1 MADYRVWYSTESFA
15 DYIIDHTSLK
25 NESTIKRKMFESDAN
40 NATNF
45 HKLPDHIKQILY
57 LDAPDLIVEY
67 NMEPIFSI
75 EITTEAGTGH
85 NAFQRFARI
94 AAAVENDVPA
104 IYIYPEAAIIT
115 REQNGG
121 STKWDSINPLIFQAL
136 KRVRGIYK
144 IPALL
149 YYYPSY
155 YREYPDAIDCPSI
168 NSKGLKADKNIIKY
182 TACPDSRDSEMKKLF
197 QMLNLIIDETK
208 RKGII
213 KGREGLLSRREVM
226 EHIDWMDDE
235 YHQKKITDDM
245 SPITATITIDTK
257 YLLNH
262 LKRYSKTESELLA
275 SREKTV
281 IYQVNANFR
290 GDPYPGA
297 LSALDYLLCR
307 EGKTFEE
314 RKYNLV
320 LCWGTVELQT
330 PIQNFEVINNNYPR
344 VKAIAS
350 VNDFVDEV
358 QKCGTKNLLNLD
370 YPEIKKKGIPRYY
383 MQVRYGSMF
392 SKNKHIR
399 VYSYFADAILFY
411 DGALWREG

>member
-1 MADYRVWYSTESFA
+1 
-15 DYIIDHTSLK
+15 
-25 NESTIKRKMFESDAN
+25 
-40 NATNF
+40 
-45 HKLPDHIKQILY
+45 
-57 LDAPDLIVEY
+57 
-67 NMEPIFSI
+67 MEPIFSI

-115 REQNGG
+115 REQTGG
-121 STKWDSINPLIFQAL
+121 NSKWDSINPLIFQAL
-136 KRVRGIYK
+136 KRVRNIYK

-155 YREYPDAIDCPSI
+155 YREFPDAKDCPS
-168 NSKGLKADKNIIKY
+168 NNFKGLKTDKDIIKY
-182 TACPDSRDSEMKKLF
+182 TACPDSKDGEMTKLF
-197 QMLNLIIDETK
+197 KMLNLIIEETNK
-208 RKGII
+208 EGVIE
-213 KGREGLLSRREVM
+213 GRGKLLSKMEVM
-226 EHIDWMDDE
+226 EHIDWMDNE
-235 YHQKKITDDM
+235 YSQKKISDDM
-245 SPITATITIDTK
+245 SPITATITIDTR

-262 LKRYSKTESELLA
+262 IRRYTKTESELLA

-281 IYQVNANFR
+281 IYQVNASFR

-307 EGKTFEE
+307 EGKSFEE
-314 RKYNLV
+314 RKHNLV
-320 LCWGTVELQT
+320 LCWGTLKLNQ
-330 PIQNFEVINNNYPR
+330 QKKNFDVINKQYPK

-358 QKCGTKNLLNLD
+358 QKCGAKNLLNLN
-370 YPEIKKKGIPRYY
+370 YNEIKKKSIPRYY
-383 MQVRYGSMF
+383 MQVRYGSMY

>member
-1 MADYRVWYSTESFA
+1 MANYRVWYSTESFA
-15 DYIIDHTSLK
+15 DYIIDHTNLCSQ
-25 NESTIKRKMFESDAN
+25 NVTKRKMYESDAN

-45 HKLPDHIKQILY
+45 HTLPDHIKKILY

-67 NMEPIFSI
+67 DMEPIFSI

-136 KRVRGIYK
+136 KRVRSIYK

-155 YREYPDAIDCPSI
+155 YRECPDALECP
-168 NSKGLKADKNIIKY
+168 NLNNKGLKPDKNFFKY
-182 TACPDSRDSEMKKLF
+182 AACPDSKDGEMKKLF
-197 QMLNLIIDETK
+197 SMLNLIMSETQA
-208 RKGII
+208 KGII
-213 KGREGLLSRREVM
+213 KGRESLLSRAELM
-226 EHIDWMDDE
+226 EHIDWMDNE
-235 YHQKKITDDM
+235 YHEKKVTDEM
-245 SPITATITIDTK
+245 SPITATIKVDTE

-262 LKRYSKTESELLA
+262 LKKYSRNKPELLA
-275 SREKTV
+275 SREKTI

-320 LCWGTVELQT
+320 LCWGTVALEP
-330 PIQNFEVINNNYPR
+330 PIKNFEVVNNSYPR
-344 VKAIAS
+344 VNKIAS
-350 VNDFVDEV
+350 VNDFVEEV
-358 QKCGTKNLLNLD
+358 QKCGAKNMLNMD
-370 YPEIKKKGIPRYY
+370 YPEIKRRGIPRYY

-399 VYSYFADAILFY
+399 VYSYFADAILFN